1 MELIKG
7 KSNDLKYHLR
17 SFQNARFEVE
27 HNMKLMKYHADEIK
41 RIQSGK

>member
-1 MELIKG
+1 MELIKN

-17 SFQNARFEVE
+17 SFQDARFAVE

-41 RIQSGK
+41 RIQTGK